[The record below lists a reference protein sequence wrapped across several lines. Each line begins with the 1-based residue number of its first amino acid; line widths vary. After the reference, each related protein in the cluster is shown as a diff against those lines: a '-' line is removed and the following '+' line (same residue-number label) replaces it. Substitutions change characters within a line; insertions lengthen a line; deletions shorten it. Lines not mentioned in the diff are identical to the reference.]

1 MNHTAQDTNLPAGY
15 WKNAE
20 GHLIPETMVKPID
33 KLRDQLVR
41 DLVISAKDISD
52 LLKRFKSTA
61 FADVA
66 AFVEASAEQYE
77 VKVGGAKGNVT
88 LTTYDG
94 QYKVVRQYQEH
105 LTFDEQLQAA
115 RQLINECIQGWSE
128 GSKDEL
134 IVLVNDAFQVNKEG
148 KINTGRVLGLRR
160 HAIKDPKWQRAM
172 QAISDSVRSTG
183 SKPYIRLYERV
194 GDTDEYR
201 SISLDLAAV

>member
-1 MNHTAQDTNLPAGY
+1 MNKTAQETDGPAGY
-15 WKNAE
+15 WKDAE
-20 GHLIPETMVKPID
+20 GRLIPEAMVKPID

-41 DLVISAKDISD
+41 EMVISAKDISD
-52 LLKRFKSTA
+52 LLKRFKSAA
-61 FADVA
+61 FADLA
-66 AFVEASAEQYE
+66 AFVETSAEQYE

-201 SISLDLAAV
+201 AISLDLAAV

>member
-1 MNHTAQDTNLPAGY
+1 MNTNAVPAGY
-15 WKNAE
+15 WQDAE
-20 GHLIPETMVKPID
+20 GRLIPDTMVKPID

-41 DLVISAKDISD
+41 EMVTQAKDLSD
-52 LLKRFKSTA
+52 LLKRFKSAA

-66 AFVEASAEQYE
+66 AFVETSAEQYE
-77 VKVGGAKGNVT
+77 VKVGGNKGNVT
-88 LTTYDG
+88 LTSFDG
-94 QYKVVRQYQEH
+94 QFKVVRQYQEH

-194 GDTDEYR
+194 GDTDDYR
-201 SISLDLAAV
+201 AISLDLAAV